1 MKPNNVE
8 SNVFADEEN
17 LCSKNECLL
26 QQNCHVSTMKTTIY
40 IRLLPD
46 PVCCSKTDTMGSKPS
61 YSRVQKSIENLS
73 VCSKMAL
80 GEVGVSLP

>member
-46 PVCCSKTDTMGSKPS
+46 PVCSSKTDTMGSKP
-61 YSRVQKSIENLS
+61 
-73 VCSKMAL
+73 
-80 GEVGVSLP
+80 P

>member
-1 MKPNNVE
+1 MKTNNVE

-46 PVCCSKTDTMGSKPS
+46 PVCSSKTDTMGSKPS
-61 YSRVQKSIENLS
+61 YVVRMCEI
-73 VCSKMAL
+73 
-80 GEVGVSLP
+80 VSLELRCYPSFIFVFF